1 MKKQILSEELLRMK
15 RLAGILSESQYTQK
29 LNEAVEIPAWL
40 KGKLEDVHIKPG
52 QGSIFSQSID
62 NVLKLAQG
70 ALDKATNIDQIA
82 NSTGTLTISSPGIG
96 YNLVLPMDKAKN
108 LPGATQGEVEKIEGP
123 SKIKVPSITTTAPLS
138 QFKSDQLTVI
148 VRPKKDE
155 SGAVIPN
162 EYIVLSAFPGDP
174 TIPRTSEWGGKYAVI
189 IPDGSEN
196 VQENK
201 GMLHEV
207 MDNITDANTAA
218 EWIYGQLEEY
228 IDNSLDGYG
237 MGYHV
242 EDKLEKLLGVISKKF
257 NIPAGSFKIEDKYDT
272 SYNEYDEGTID
283 GTVSLNG
290 VQVVDYSA
298 HSDGYGFRGE
308 IDKNALKAELA
319 KFIKPISES
328 LLSEESTS
336 QNYLDL
342 IDINKFSQEFAISAD
357 TLKSIIDEMQADRT
371 ESDEKLKAERGT
383 GFAPMSA
390 DSARESLIKKLVI
403 KNILI
408 NGGSIDAKALMQR
421 GIKPGPEL
429 GKLIKDYSDLKLKF
443 MTPEKYKET
452 VDNFLKE
459 KGY

>member
-1 MKKQILSEELLRMK
+1 MKKQLLSEELLRMK
-15 RLAGILSESQYTQK
+15 RLAGLISESQYAQK
-29 LNEAVEIPAWL
+29 LNESVEVPTWL
-40 KGKLEDVHIKPG
+40 KSKLEDVHTKPG
-52 QGSIFSQSID
+52 QGSIFAQSID
-62 NVLKLAQG
+62 NVLKLAQA
-70 ALDKATNIDQIA
+70 ALDKETNIDKIA
-82 NSTGTLTISSPGIG
+82 NSTGTLTVKSPGIG
-96 YNLVLPMDKAKN
+96 YNLVLPIEQARKLSGAKES
-108 LPGATQGEVEKIEGP
+108 EVEKIEGP
-123 SKIKVPSITTTAPLS
+123 SKVKVPAITTNAPLS
-138 QFKSDQLTVI
+138 QFKSDELTVI

-155 SGAVIPN
+155 SGAVIPG

-174 TIPRTSEWGGKYAVI
+174 TIPRASEWGGKYAVI
-189 IPDGSEN
+189 IPGGSEN

-207 MDNITDANTAA
+207 MDDITDANTAT
-218 EWIYGQLEEY
+218 EWISGQLEEY
-228 IDNSLDGYG
+228 MENSLEDYG

-242 EDKLEKLLGVISKKF
+242 EERLDKLLGIISKKF
-257 NIPAGSFKIEDKYDT
+257 NIPADSFKVEYNYDT

-290 VQVVDYSA
+290 IKVVDYSS
-298 HSDGYGFRGE
+298 HNDGYGFRGE

-319 KFIKPISES
+319 KFIQPISES

-342 IDINKFSQEFAISAD
+342 IDINKFSQEFGISAD
-357 TLKSIIDEMQADRT
+357 TLKSIIDEMQADRA
-371 ESDEKLKAERGT
+371 ESDERLKAERGT

-390 DSARESLIKKLVI
+390 DSARESLIRKLVI

-408 NGGSIDAKALMQR
+408 NGGSIDAKTLMQR

>member
-15 RLAGILSESQYTQK
+15 RLAGILSESQYSQK
-29 LNEAVEIPAWL
+29 LNEAVEIPVWL

-189 IPDGSEN
+189 IPGGSES

-201 GMLHEV
+201 GVLHEV
-207 MDNITDANTAA
+207 MDNITDANTAT
-218 EWIYGQLEEY
+218 EWISGQLEEY
-228 IDNSLDGYG
+228 MDNSLEGYG

-242 EDKLEKLLGVISKKF
+242 EDRLTKLLDIISKKF
-257 NIPAGSFKIEDKYDT
+257 NIPAGSFKVEDNYDI
-272 SYNEYDEGTID
+272 SHNEYEEGTID

-290 VQVVDYSA
+290 IKVVDYS
-298 HSDGYGFRGE
+298 SGDDGYGFRGE
-308 IDKNALKAELA
+308 IDKNALKTELT
-319 KFIKPISES
+319 KFIKPISEN

-342 IDINKFSQEFAISAD
+342 IDINKFSQEFGINTD
-357 TLKSIIDEMQADRT
+357 NLKSIIDEMQADRA
-371 ESDEKLKAERGT
+371 ESDKRLQAERGE

-390 DSARESLIKKLVI
+390 DSARKSLIEKLVI

-408 NGGSIDAKALMQR
+408 RVGRIDSKALMQK
-421 GIKPGPEL
+421 GVKPGPEL
-429 GKLIKDYSDLKLKF
+429 GKLIKDWSDLNLEP
-443 MTPEKYKET
+443 MTPEKYNET
-452 VDNFLKE
+452 LDKFLKE